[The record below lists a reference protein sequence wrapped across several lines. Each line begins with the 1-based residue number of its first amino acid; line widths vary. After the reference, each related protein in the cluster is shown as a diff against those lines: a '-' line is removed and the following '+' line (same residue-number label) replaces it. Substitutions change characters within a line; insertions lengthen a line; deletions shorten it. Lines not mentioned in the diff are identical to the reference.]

1 MLAPDPQAPVVPQT
15 SVRADLLQS
24 LQVVAQLAVDA
35 VGEDLAVLAVDDV
48 ALPVQEPRR
57 DLVLRWVLD
66 DGYDALEFFGCE
78 LSGAVTGFSLVWGVS
93 WVTLNCSALRVFAGL
108 EWGRVLTAW

>member
-1 MLAPDPQAPVVPQT
+1 MPQT